1 MEALGL
7 IPSARNPAQA
17 HRLTH
22 LALQPYRV
30 RGDWR
35 THAQPVA
42 NGPRVEV
49 EAALQ
54 AVQVAFK
61 EVLEHAS
68 ETQGALKV
76 EMQPTVSVLQVSEL
90 GQVMVREW
98 VGGGFVHWAGRDENL
113 G

>member
-1 MEALGL
+1 M
-7 IPSARNPAQA
+7 QA
-17 HRLTH
+17 AAPPPLPPRLFPRLTH

-54 AVQVAFK
+54 AVQLAFK

-68 ETQGALKV
+68 ESQGAVKV

-90 GQVMVREW
+90 GQVIVREW